1 MNITHNDVMV
11 GSIAITLAIT
21 LIVLWMTG
29 HLV

>member
-11 GSIAITLAIT
+11 GSIAILAIT